1 MKQLIIK
8 GSISAVLIATTLILT
23 IYSIFI
29 SNIFVDTITD
39 IRIID
44 KTKKVACSHSQSCP
58 GGFHYIIEW
67 EGYSEN
73 MDKLQKYKNGYV
85 YFGEFPKIITGDY
98 CGSYNIS
105 DLESGEV
112 TVVLLE
118 RIILFL
124 ILIALSVI
132 LPITINTNF
141 HYEEKLEFIKDVK
154 FISSILIFFGYDP
167 IILNRLVKKI
177 DYYKSFNKFSNFMTW
192 LWLEYDKEKS
202 SNIE

>member
-8 GSISAVLIATTLILT
+8 GSISIVLIATILILS

-44 KTKKVACSHSQSCP
+44 KTKKIACGHSRSCP

-73 MDKLQKYKNGYV
+73 MGKLQKYKNEYV
-85 YFGEFPKIITGDY
+85 YSGEFPKLVTGDY
-98 CGSYNIS
+98 CGHYIS
-105 DLESGEV
+105 DLESGEI
-112 TVVLLE
+112 TVVLIV
-118 RIILFL
+118 RVVLFL
-124 ILIALSVI
+124 ILIAISVI
-132 LPITINTNF
+132 LPFTINTRF
-141 HYEEKLEFIKDVK
+141 YYGEKLEFIGDVK

-177 DYYKSFNKFSNFMTW
+177 DYCKSFNTFSNFMTW

>member
-1 MKQLIIK
+1 MKKLIIK
-8 GSISAVLIATTLILT
+8 GSISIVLIAITLILS

-29 SNIFVDTITD
+29 SNIFIDTITD

-44 KTKKVACSHSQSCP
+44 KTKKIACNHSRSCP
-58 GGFHYIIEW
+58 GNFHYIIEW

-73 MDKLQKYKNGYV
+73 MDKLQKYKSEYTNLGK
-85 YFGEFPKIITGDY
+85 FPKIINGDY
-98 CGSYNIS
+98 CGHYIS
-105 DLESGEV
+105 DLEFGEI
-112 TVVLLE
+112 TLVLLD
-118 RIILFL
+118 RVILFL

-132 LPITINTNF
+132 LPITINTEF
-141 HYEEKLEFIKDVK
+141 YYKEKLEFIGDVK

-167 IILNRLVKKI
+167 IILNRLVKKT
-177 DYYKSFNKFSNFMTW
+177 DYYKSCNTFSGIMTW